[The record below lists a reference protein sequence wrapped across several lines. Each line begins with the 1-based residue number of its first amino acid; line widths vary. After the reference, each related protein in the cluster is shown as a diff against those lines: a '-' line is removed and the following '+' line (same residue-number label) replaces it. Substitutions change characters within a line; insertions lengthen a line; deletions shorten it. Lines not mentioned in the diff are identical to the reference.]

1 MAALFLALCLR
12 LLAPTGWM
20 PASDGHGIVMVL
32 CSGSSTQQ
40 TVVVDLDKPA
50 KPDTAD
56 KHAAPCAFSSMG
68 TPALAG
74 LPPALAIPLLLLF
87 IGSGLAQRP
96 ASSSTGTVRL
106 RPPLRG
112 PPLLV

>member
-1 MAALFLALCLR
+1 MAAVFLALCLR
-12 LLAPTGWM
+12 VLAPAGWM

-32 CSGSSTQQ
+32 CSGSGTQQ
-40 TVVVDLDKPA
+40 TIVVDLDKPA

-56 KHAAPCAFSSMG
+56 KHSAPCAFSGMG

-74 LPPALAIPLLLLF
+74 LPPALAIPLLLMF
-87 IGSGLAQRP
+87 IASGLALRP
-96 ASSSTGTVRL
+96 GSPSTGTVRL